1 MNNFLDFW
9 NDLETKVE
17 KFFNFSKGKLPF
29 KILKYY
35 LYLLLSFGATVFLIE
50 TFSLV
55 IASHELRIVALYL
68 MWLLLTIIIILPGGI
83 LLLIDKILNLN
94 LLSNYGES
102 FLTQCQNLSSEW
114 NGIII
119 SFITIIVSLLLFRT
133 INIVVESD
141 RE

>member
-9 NDLETKVE
+9 NNLETKVE

-35 LYLLLSFGATVFLIE
+35 LYLLLSFASTVFFIE

-55 IASHELRIVALYL
+55 IASHELRMVALYF
-68 MWLLLTIIIILPGGI
+68 MWLLLAIIIILPGGI

-102 FLTQCQNLSSEW
+102 FLEQCN
-114 NGIII
+114 
-119 SFITIIVSLLLFRT
+119 